1 MGTVGTI
8 LVVLATVALS
18 AFAAWVVARRETKQK
33 IEIAKDIGK
42 SEGQDSNRT
51 DVVDNANQQIDTNE
65 QVIADS
71 KKAIE
76 EAQKVLGGN

>member
-18 AFAAWVVARRETKQK
+18 AFAAWIVARRETKKK